1 MAMPLFG
8 ASLCSIQIK
17 ACDWRSQVIFRCYR
31 VTSHWMGKKICL
43 YANKMMS
50 VVRSNH
56 MNYEIQDMQIVQ
68 VVLRHL
74 TMTLSD
80 DDLKLLSDV

>member
-1 MAMPLFG
+1 
-8 ASLCSIQIK
+8 
-17 ACDWRSQVIFRCYR
+17 
-31 VTSHWMGKKICL
+31 
-43 YANKMMS
+43 MS